1 MSKFSHNTGGG
12 QQRQGYDNTSM
23 FSLRTATLN
32 IIDGL
37 GKYFF
42 FIYFIFLTV

>member
-42 FIYFIFLTV
+42 LFISFF